1 MSSAVNSPSHYRR
14 GGFELA
20 QVIDAFELDRW
31 ETQAAQYL
39 FRAKHKDGGA
49 HEAQDLAK
57 TIAFLIHA
65 LTLKSPATLERFE
78 AFGFRLTRGGEADVD
93 FQPARIPPLTRSTAL
108 SLVSL
113 EDTLE
118 AFLGESRE
126 VVLEG
131 LTAALAL
138 QGRLRPSLKGSVGDQ
153 TAGLPED
160 DPAVS
165 AICNAAEAIAHERVI
180 VAARGRAS

>member
-1 MSSAVNSPSHYRR
+1 MNSAVNSPSHYRR

-65 LTLKSPATLERFE
+65 LTLKSPETLERFE
-78 AFGFRLTRGGEADVD
+78 AFGFQLTRGVKSDGASIDRPSHEPGPAITLAEALKRVPAED
-93 FQPARIPPLTRSTAL
+93 FDGDATTAVMNARRGQLW
-108 SLVSL
+108 
-113 EDTLE
+113 
-118 AFLGESRE
+118 LGSS
-126 VVLEG
+126 G
-131 LTAALAL
+131 AALDIVLADL
-138 QGRLRPSLKGSVGDQ
+138 
-153 TAGLPED
+153 
-160 DPAVS
+160 DPDAP
-165 AICNAAEAIAHERVI
+165 I
-180 VAARGRAS
+180 VAALRKAADRIHAGAAA